1 MVEYQTFF
9 DPQPQCNEQRED
21 KSRDLINGRV
31 NSKHCEIKIIRQRD
45 TDKAHHKSLHDK
57 RGTGIITRTA
67 ESFLDCHMVLLSKSH
82 VSKNCD
88 THKTVL

>member
-1 MVEYQTFF
+1 MFEGQKFLDHVAKMEWT
-9 DPQPQCNEQRED
+9 RERPVHGHD
-21 KSRDLINGRV
+21 YGRV
-31 NSKHCEIKIIRQRD
+31 SSKHCEIKINRQRD